1 MDEDE
6 PVELP
11 VTGEL
16 DLHAF
21 APRDIPSVVEE
32 YVRACRERGILRLRL
47 VHGRG
52 KGVQRAVVHR
62 LLARLPGI
70 ASFADA
76 PPESGGWG
84 ATIVELG
91 GATSHPPDP
100 PLAPRE

>member
-21 APRDIPSVVEE
+21 APRDIPSAVVE
-32 YVRACRERGILRLRL
+32 YVRACRERGIMRLRL

-70 ASFADA
+70 ARFADA
-76 PPESGGWG
+76 PPDSGGWG
-84 ATIVELG
+84 ATVVELG
-91 GATSHPPDP
+91 GAASR
-100 PLAPRE
+100 RE

>member
-16 DLHAF
+16 DLHPF

-32 YVRACRERGILRLRL
+32 YLRACRERGITRVRL

-52 KGVQRAVVHR
+52 KGVQRAVVR
-62 LLARLPGI
+62 RVLARLPGV
-70 ASFADA
+70 AGYADA

-84 ATIVELG
+84 ATVVQLE
-91 GATSHPPDP
+91 
-100 PLAPRE
+100 

>member
-1 MDEDE
+1 MDEGE

-11 VTGEL
+11 VTGDL

-32 YVRACRERGILRLRL
+32 YVRACRERGIMRLRL

-70 ASFADA
+70 TSFADA

-84 ATIVELG
+84 ATLVELG
-91 GATSHPPDP
+91 GAASHPEDP
-100 PLAPRE
+100 PRSRRK